1 MTFHLFQR
9 TITRKGKKIK
19 AWYYWYYDKQG
30 KQVRKSCGTDGKP
43 CLLKR
48 DAEQFIESLKEKKE
62 LDNQKTFKEYCVNF
76 YTPNSRFI
84 RKREARGYIFHDNTM
99 YQKNLYLNR
108 FLEAFG
114 DTKVRDLTPG
124 DVENWLIELPG
135 SNSAKNHILA
145 VISEVEEE
153 LYCDHLIDYEIH
165 IRRFRRNTQQKGI
178 LTLQEIRDLFP
189 VEYDDLIKVWRLRGT
204 DKESEI
210 YSFATMIYTIL
221 TTGMR
226 SSEIRAL
233 QWNQFVRPDAILIN
247 AMFDSN
253 CERVNRLKKWN
264 QEDHKWR
271 VTVLPDRTVK
281 MIDILRLDKGNS
293 EFVFLY
299 NNKPLSTW
307 YLLDHFKNVL
317 KKNGIDWEKRN
328 ITVHSLRFTYNTM
341 LKGEI
346 SSDDLRLM
354 VGHTSERMT
363 DYYDRSKAIEHMD
376 KLLMNKETINS
387 IFN

>member
-62 LDNQKTFKEYCVNF
+62 LDNQKTFNEYCINF

-189 VEYDDLIKVWRLRGT
+189 VEYDDLIKNCG
-204 DKESEI
+204 
-210 YSFATMIYTIL
+210 AGATIL
-221 TTGMR
+221 
-226 SSEIRAL
+226 I
-233 QWNQFVRPDAILIN
+233 
-247 AMFDSN
+247 SN
-253 CERVNRLKKWN
+253 F
-264 QEDHKWR
+264 
-271 VTVLPDRTVK
+271 
-281 MIDILRLDKGNS
+281 G
-293 EFVFLY
+293 
-299 NNKPLSTW
+299 
-307 YLLDHFKNVL
+307 
-317 KKNGIDWEKRN
+317 
-328 ITVHSLRFTYNTM
+328 HSLYTSGIVGRC
-341 LKGEI
+341 LRKCPVD
-346 SSDDLRLM
+346 SSCAPPSDNWRCRARAP
-354 VGHTSERMT
+354 S
-363 DYYDRSKAIEHMD
+363 SKVQ
-376 KLLMNKETINS
+376 S
-387 IFN
+387 VRGRPC